1 MFFDGPAERTGLH
14 TRIDELERRL
24 ALLEGQIREPRPEA
38 AASTPAGP
46 EAAASTPDEDRR
58 EASERR
64 FGRRTTDRLV
74 RMSKLEQADAGR
86 EGGRLVALE
95 MLEAGYRPE
104 EVAMYLRETFNFDT
118 ASAALAV
125 AGPAPA

>member
-24 ALLEGQIREPRPEA
+24 ALLEGQIRGPGPEA

-104 EVAMYLRETFNFDT
+104 EVATYLRETFNFDT